1 MGYKWKFKANATF
14 KRGAV
19 AQIYRLIL
27 CGIVVDVAAVAKG
40 ATCVRWTITPLWYEW
55 DLVKEVGKKDFTKVL
70 IKKYKIVDKW

>member
-27 CGIVVDVAAVAKG
+27 CGIVVDDVAAVAKG
-40 ATCVRWTITPLWYEW
+40 ATCVRWTITQLLYEW
-55 DLVKEVGKKDFTKVL
+55 DLVKEVQKKGFHKSF
-70 IKKYKIVDKW
+70 DKET